1 MEVFNPHW
9 EIQLSFQIVNF
20 ETVNFSVVFTFSHRI
35 FFFFSL
41 PLFILKNFKPMVK
54 LEKNE
59 HSYILYLDS
68 PFVNIVLHLLSLF
81 LSIIFYF
88 VKYLIFIF
96 DNKL

>member
-1 MEVFNPHW
+1 
-9 EIQLSFQIVNF
+9 
-20 ETVNFSVVFTFSHRI
+20 
-35 FFFFSL
+35 
-41 PLFILKNFKPMVK
+41 MVK

>member
-1 MEVFNPHW
+1 
-9 EIQLSFQIVNF
+9 
-20 ETVNFSVVFTFSHRI
+20 
-35 FFFFSL
+35 
-41 PLFILKNFKPMVK
+41 MVK

-88 VKYLIFIF
+88 VKYLILFLTI
-96 DNKL
+96 NCELLQALYP